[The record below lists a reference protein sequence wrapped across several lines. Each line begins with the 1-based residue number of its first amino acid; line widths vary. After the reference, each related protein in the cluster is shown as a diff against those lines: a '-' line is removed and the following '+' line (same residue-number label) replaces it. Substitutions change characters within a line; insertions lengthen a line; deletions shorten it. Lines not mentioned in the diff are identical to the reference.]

1 MTEMGR
7 KKDMALEGAS
17 VPVEGVPPPP
27 TASESQDA
35 LAALVAQ
42 LKAALARAKDRLPP
56 ELRGNAFLVES
67 VVNSELDK
75 ANFGAWRAQIVT
87 EFVALIQSG
96 KSEAP
101 HDPTELA

>member
-1 MTEMGR
+1 MSR
-7 KKDMALEGAS
+7 KLKQAALEAPS
-17 VPVEGVPPPP
+17 VPEAAVSSPPS
-27 TASESQDA
+27 ASEAQDA
-35 LAALVAQ
+35 IARLVAE

-56 ELRGNAFLVES
+56 ELRENAFLVES
-67 VVNSELDK
+67 IVNSELDR
-75 ANFGAWRAQIVT
+75 ANFGAWRGQIVT